1 MQFVFLKH
9 AVCLYSQ
16 TQSLFWLSDI
26 HAHERDVISGDIF
39 YTGLFFPDY
48 ADRLGSDLAVA

>member
-1 MQFVFLKH
+1 MQFVFLKR

-16 TQSLFWLSDI
+16 TQSLFWLFDI
-26 HAHERDVISGDIF
+26 RDERYVISGDIF

-48 ADRLGSDLAVA
+48 ADRLGSDLVCA